1 MEASLKLVHSIP
13 KRENER
19 ERESNIASQIKS
31 TSLAIEKEK
40 INSVGIEQYFSYLTS
55 FCSFKQ
61 LLAQVKWCLNLL
73 RRSRHIQL
81 LFHTGIIGKYE
92 IITILQNSQC
102 LLVMVLIWQ
111 YLRMKKI
118 VPCTR

>member
-19 ERESNIASQIKS
+19 ERERKSNIASQIKS
-31 TSLAIEKEK
+31 TSLAIEKET

-73 RRSRHIQL
+73 YRSRHIQL
-81 LFHTGIIGKYE
+81 LFHTGVIEKYE
-92 IITILQNSQC
+92 IIAILQNSQC
-102 LLVMVLIWQ
+102 LLVMILI
-111 YLRMKKI
+111 
-118 VPCTR
+118 